1 MFIKPLNF
9 KELKISNGNCSCETI
24 SSQNNDCLI
33 FGWFCAKNKEIQ
45 KVEASSKSAEITNT
59 TTVIPTTTR
68 ARSRQFTIRGDDSYG
83 DKLLRKLDNRTN
95 HRMLFKK
102 MENFELEL

>member
-1 MFIKPLNF
+1 MNF
-9 KELKISNGNCSCETI
+9 QELKISNGNCSCEAI
-24 SSQNNDCLI
+24 SSQNDNCLI
-33 FGWFCAKNKEIQ
+33 FGWFCAKNKQATKE
-45 KVEASSKSAEITNT
+45 VEAPSKSVETTNT

-95 HRMLFKK
+95 HSM
-102 MENFELEL
+102 